1 MIGTACASLAY
12 NLDRVREYSCDNIPL
27 RAKRTA
33 VRRTSILPIEPSLG
47 VLGRK
52 WALIILAD
60 IGFRKLDSFNK
71 IIDSNPALTP
81 RVLSRRLHELNQAGI
96 IIRLDEKRKA
106 PSPVSWILTEQGRD
120 LLPVIIRLVAYTAR
134 WNNNYRF
141 QGLLPTRLEDRK
153 S

>member
-1 MIGTACASLAY
+1 MIGTAPPSPAY
-12 NLDRVREYSCDNIPL
+12 NLDRVRDYSYDNIPL
-27 RAKRTA
+27 RAKKTA
-33 VRRTSILPIEPSLG
+33 VRRPSILPIEPSLG

-60 IGFRKLDSFNK
+60 IGFRKLDGFNK
-71 IIDSNPALTP
+71 ILHSNPALTP
-81 RVLSRRLHELNQAGI
+81 RVLSRRLHELNQTGVI
-96 IIRLDEKRKA
+96 MRLDEKRKA

-141 QGLLPTRLEDRK
+141 QGRMPRPLTSNR
-153 S
+153 